1 VSRTFVKERPLKRP
15 DALLS
20 PDIALQPLV
29 EEWVETYQETAGDEA
44 AERTSVH
51 ELVLFFI
58 RCAGLNSALDEDQ
71 AMDVDGI
78 QDMVDDIQSESVVS
92 VVLRARPC

>member
-1 VSRTFVKERPLKRP
+1 
-15 DALLS
+15 
-20 PDIALQPLV
+20 
-29 EEWVETYQETAGDEA
+29 
-44 AERTSVH
+44 VH

-92 VVLRARPC
+92 VLLRARPC